1 MRGKCDRRNRI
12 DTLCI
17 ALDRVGI
24 GILFEERK
32 EFMKNFVTARCL
44 TLIHLRTVSNIYNM
58 HRVVREWGR
67 SS

>member
-44 TLIHLRTVSNIYNM
+44 TLIHLRTVSNIY
-58 HRVVREWGR
+58 R
-67 SS
+67 S